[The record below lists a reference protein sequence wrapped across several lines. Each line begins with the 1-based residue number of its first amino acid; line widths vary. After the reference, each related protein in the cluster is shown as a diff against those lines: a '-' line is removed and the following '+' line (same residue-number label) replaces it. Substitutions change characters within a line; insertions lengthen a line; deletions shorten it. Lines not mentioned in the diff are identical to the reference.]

1 MRRRAK
7 DRYLNKSFVKKEQQ
21 QQQRQQ
27 KEQTQNR
34 GRQIENEILNRTTV
48 EIFAPLVRCPAAPRC
63 GLMEFK
69 KTRKRN
75 QIKCRQLK
83 LINHRGQRQSKPKNS
98 QQKTIKIEENKNT
111 NSLPKPTS
119 NERGQAKGQG
129 QGQERRK
136 ANRHRRSANISR
148 RCWRQAHWPPAV
160 LDLAATISEICCE
173 ILVSTRFCLSHSL
186 SLSTSLSIF
195 LSWLCLPRLIT
206 RAHEAAHN

>member
-21 QQQRQQ
+21 QQPRQRQQ

-48 EIFAPLVRCPAAPRC
+48 EIFAPLPLAAPCC

-83 LINHRGQRQSKPKNS
+83 LINHRGQSKPKNS

-119 NERGQAKGQG
+119 IERGLAKGQGQG

-186 SLSTSLSIF
+186 SLSLY
-195 LSWLCLPRLIT
+195 LPLL
-206 RAHEAAHN
+206 AVFA